1 MPRNS
6 GCFIEGPSGG
16 KIKFS
21 CFSLKLRIV
30 GSFRLKTK
38 ESEVS
43 LLNQK
48 KYVKFHAE
56 FK

>member
-21 CFSLKLRIV
+21 FFSLTLRIM
-30 GSFRLKTK
+30 GSFRLKAK